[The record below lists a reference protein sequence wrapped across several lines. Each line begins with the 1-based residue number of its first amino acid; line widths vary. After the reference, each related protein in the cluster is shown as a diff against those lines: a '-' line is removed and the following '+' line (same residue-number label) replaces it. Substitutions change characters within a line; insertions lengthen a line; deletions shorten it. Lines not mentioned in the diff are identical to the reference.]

1 MRGFLILIV
10 LIIAGVAGLGFYRGW
25 FHLASD
31 SAADKPNVTL
41 TVDKNK
47 IEEDKTK
54 AVDKMQDL
62 GHQAKEKA
70 AATTQKTKDLA
81 TSATTKR

>member
-10 LIIAGVAGLGFYRGW
+10 LIVAGVAGLGFYRGW
-25 FHLASD
+25 FHVASD
-31 SAADKPNVTL
+31 SAADKANVTL
-41 TVDKNK
+41 TVDKDK
-47 IEEDKTK
+47 IEQDKNK
-54 AVDKMQDL
+54 AVDKVQDL

-81 TSATTKR
+81 AGATTRR